1 MYLLRERRTSIAWR
15 ATLFVEPASAPK
27 NKFLFADVCV
37 YSLRAGPKSLRAES
51 ARAVTGRRCP
61 HRGKGEDFL
70 TNQLNF
76 FTETA
81 VTQEQKVEKSFPR
94 SEFNRHAEG

>member
-37 YSLRAGPKSLRAES
+37 YSLLSLLI
-51 ARAVTGRRCP
+51 
-61 HRGKGEDFL
+61 HDFE
-70 TNQLNF
+70 N
-76 FTETA
+76 
-81 VTQEQKVEKSFPR
+81 SR
-94 SEFNRHAEG
+94 

>member
-37 YSLRAGPKSLRAES
+37 YSLLSLLIQP
-51 ARAVTGRRCP
+51 AREARWP
-61 HRGKGEDFL
+61 EEPARGE
-70 TNQLNF
+70 
-76 FTETA
+76 
-81 VTQEQKVEKSFPR
+81 R
-94 SEFNRHAEG
+94 